1 MEWQALQIEVLVY
14 FLSVLKIFSNYTQII
29 LLVTQIINTTFAA
42 VKLFLL
48 KCKGMVKTTKKE
60 REARLQQM
68 YGKCIMVEV
77 TAINGGNL
85 FDVELEP
92 LENDQRE
99 SFIKDVR
106 ALLEKYFSGKYYDF
120 EADGYE

>member
-1 MEWQALQIEVLVY
+1 
-14 FLSVLKIFSNYTQII
+14 
-29 LLVTQIINTTFAA
+29 
-42 VKLFLL
+42 
-48 KCKGMVKTTKKE
+48 MVKMTKKE
-60 REARLQQM
+60 REARLQQT